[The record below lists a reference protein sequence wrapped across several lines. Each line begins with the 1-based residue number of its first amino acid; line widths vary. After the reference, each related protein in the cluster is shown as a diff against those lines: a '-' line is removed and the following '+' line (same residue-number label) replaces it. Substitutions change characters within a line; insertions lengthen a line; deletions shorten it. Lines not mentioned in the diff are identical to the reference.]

1 MGKDRKLLLI
11 IKSPFN
17 RIAELCMV
25 MVEELSWVMDGESIP
40 TIESHQESIVYISR
54 FESISESL
62 ICVPGSD
69 MISSIYWGIPG
80 RLGEVDLWG

>member
-40 TIESHQESIVYISR
+40 TIESHQESIVYIYHASKAYP
-54 FESISESL
+54 SL
-62 ICVPGSD
+62 SFA
-69 MISSIYWGIPG
+69 SQ
-80 RLGEVDLWG
+80 EVI